1 MGYAKHMKSKHCN
14 EPNYFFITPPEY
26 EEATVKEGAVMGDDE
41 NNDSVEIKIGHQGKK
56 SNQIFC
62 IILIEIFSL
71 VELYQDGD
79 IVAEGRV
86 VELQPCSVHNHPI
99 TSNEVKVEVSKLHK
113 PTIHPTHGY
122 DIEEGAFTAWNL
134 KNIAVIS

>member
-1 MGYAKHMKSKHCN
+1 MPSH
-14 EPNYFFITPPEY
+14 
-26 EEATVKEGAVMGDDE
+26 V
-41 NNDSVEIKIGHQGKK
+41 NDVVRSIRTTLHLSEVHVQ
-56 SNQIFC
+56 
-62 IILIEIFSL
+62 IFSL